1 MALQFPNQSRSF
13 DDVKQTVRFHG
24 YDGMFEVRF
33 VIEASA
39 LVTTSNGSVAEAD
52 YLDAFD
58 SARSTIQDAAIKLYK
73 RTHRS
78 GYTLTAG
85 DLK

>member
-13 DDVKQTVRFHG
+13 DDVRQTVRFHG

-39 LVTTSNGSVAEAD
+39 LMAGKGTTDEAD
-52 YLDAFD
+52 CLNAFD
-58 SARSTIQDAAIKLYK
+58 SARPAIQDAAIKLYK
-73 RTHRS
+73 RTNRS
-78 GYTLTAG
+78 SYTLTAT